1 MTASDQELSCG
12 SAECVRK
19 DNCLAP
25 LLLSA
30 STLLQEALGRFE
42 GTYYCQGPT
51 FTLFSSL
58 MATGKSIPVMLPSW
72 LGRGDMTLMWLTYL
86 ANAML
91 ITAEESHKALT
102 AKIVS
107 ILRGKEIKHMTAISF
122 LHILNLV
129 TKSAISRESLKWAK
143 EGQVENSAAL
153 SLDH

>member
-1 MTASDQELSCG
+1 
-12 SAECVRK
+12 
-19 DNCLAP
+19 
-25 LLLSA
+25 
-30 STLLQEALGRFE
+30 
-42 GTYYCQGPT
+42 
-51 FTLFSSL
+51 
-58 MATGKSIPVMLPSW
+58 
-72 LGRGDMTLMWLTYL
+72 MTLMWLTYL